1 MSDEYYSVNSY
12 STFTTQFSA
21 TLIQADPVL
30 LSDIFDVS
38 IDFIW
43 TSPDLASGNAAFLK
57 IKYFL
62 EEVLHQSVFTH
73 KDAPMNINGLENVP
87 VMFPYVPT
95 NDIIAMTLHAKL
107 NAIAGEFV
115 EVISVKVASKY
126 TFPIMSYT
134 YADDHYEALPSLKD
148 FTGYDVG
155 EYFYETPWWFRSSP
169 ETYEHEIDEDTDLTS
184 PPDYDNVLDDLEKIV
199 LGELKLSNEG
209 GQVVDIKGWK
219 PKIID
224 D

>member
-1 MSDEYYSVNSY
+1 MSDEYISVNSY
-12 STFTTQFSA
+12 SSFTTQFSA

-30 LSDIFDVS
+30 LSDIFDIS

-43 TSPDLASGNAAFLK
+43 ASTDLAKGNAAFLK

-62 EEVLHQSVFTH
+62 EEILHQSIFTH
-73 KDAPMNINGLENVP
+73 KDAPMIINGLENEV

-107 NAIAGEFV
+107 NALGGEYIDI
-115 EVISVKVASKY
+115 ISVKISSKY

-134 YADDHYEALPSLKD
+134 YADDEYPALPSIKD
-148 FTGYDVG
+148 MTGYD
-155 EYFYETPWWFRSSP
+155 EYYYDVPWWFRGTP
-169 ETYEHEIDEDTDLTS
+169 ETHEYVVDEDSDLTH
-184 PPDYDNVLDDLEKIV
+184 PPEYDNVLDEIEKVV
-199 LGELKLSNEG
+199 LGELLLNQDG